1 MLVRSWN
8 LYHGNSWPP
17 NRRSHLE
24 EMVRLATAD
33 RPDIVAL
40 QEIPVWA
47 LDRLEGWSGMEAFA
61 DVARRPQMGPVPIS
75 AGLGRMLTS
84 LDHGRFRS
92 AFSGQANA
100 ILLREGLEVAA
111 RETLTLNPAWF
122 RREQGSLLRLDLVA
136 RLAWAKERR
145 ICQAVRLE
153 QGMVVANLHAS
164 GSLGEPRVPAAE
176 LGRAVGFVEALARD
190 GDVVVI
196 AGDFNCVAAHIALEG
211 YSDPGPGIDHIAVR
225 GASSSPLV
233 VWRDD
238 LRRRS
243 GLLLSDH
250 APVELTL

>member
-24 EMVRLATAD
+24 EMVRLVTAD
-33 RPDIVAL
+33 RPDVVAL

-47 LDRLEGWSGMEAFA
+47 LGRLAEWSGMKVLA
-61 DVARRPQMGPVPIS
+61 DVAQRPQLGPVPIS

-84 LDHGRFRS
+84 AHHGRFRS

-100 ILLREGLEVAA
+100 ILLGNGHEVVTHEA
-111 RETLTLNPAWF
+111 LTLNPAWF
-122 RREQGSLLRLDLVA
+122 RREQGRLLGLDLA
-136 RLAWAKERR
+136 TRLAWAKERR

-153 QGMVVANLHAS
+153 RRMVVANLHAS
-164 GSLGEPRVPAAE
+164 GSLGDSRVPAAE
-176 LGRAVGFVEALARD
+176 LRRAVGFTETLARE
-190 GDVVVI
+190 GDVVVL
-196 AGDFNCVAAHIALEG
+196 AGDFNCPAAHVALDG
-211 YSDPGPGIDHIAVR
+211 YSDPGPGIDHITVR
-225 GASSSPLV
+225 GATPSPLV

>member
-1 MLVRSWN
+1 VLVRSWN

-33 RPDIVAL
+33 QPDVLVL

-47 LDRLEGWSGMEAFA
+47 LGRLAEWSGMETFA
-61 DVARRPQMGPVPIS
+61 DVARPPHLGPVPIS
-75 AGLGRMLTS
+75 AGLGRVLTS
-84 LDHGRFRS
+84 VDHGRLRS
-92 AFSGQANA
+92 AFTGQANA
-100 ILLREGLEVAA
+100 ILLRDGPRVTAHESV
-111 RETLTLNPAWF
+111 TLNPGWF
-122 RREQGSLLRLDLVA
+122 RREQGRLLGLDAVA

-153 QGMVVANLHAS
+153 QGMVIANLHAS
-164 GSLGEPRVPAAE
+164 GSLGDPRVPAAE
-176 LGRAVGFVEALARD
+176 LARAVGFAESLARE
-190 GDVVVI
+190 DVVVI
-196 AGDFNCVAAHIALEG
+196 AGDFNCVAANIVLEH
-211 YSDPGPGIDHIAVR
+211 YSEPGPGIDHIAVR
-225 GASSSPLV
+225 GGSPSPLV

>member
-1 MLVRSWN
+1 VLVRSWN
-8 LYHGNSWPP
+8 LYHGNSSPP

-33 RPDIVAL
+33 RPDVLVL

-47 LDRLEGWSGMEAFA
+47 LGRLSEWSGMETFA
-61 DVARRPQMGPVPIS
+61 DVARRPHLGPVPIS
-75 AGLGRMLTS
+75 AGLGRVLTS
-84 LDHGRFRS
+84 VDHGRLRS

-100 ILLREGLEVAA
+100 ILLRDGPRVTAHESV
-111 RETLTLNPAWF
+111 TLNPSWF
-122 RREQGSLLRLDLVA
+122 RREQGRLLGLDVVA

-164 GSLGEPRVPAAE
+164 GSLGDPRVPAAE
-176 LGRAVGFVEALARD
+176 LARAVGFAESLARED
-190 GDVVVI
+190 DVVVI
-196 AGDFNCVAAHIALEG
+196 AGDYNCVAAHIVLED
-211 YSDPGPGIDHIAVR
+211 YSEPGPGIDHIAVR
-225 GASSSPLV
+225 GGSPSPLV
-233 VWRDD
+233 VWQDD